1 MDCRTARL
9 LLDLNRSDGNEL
21 DGEEAQALESHLAV
35 CPECSGL
42 ARTERQFHQQVG
54 RAMCQVQAPPGL
66 RDGILRRVN
75 KERGDYY
82 RRQVGRSLRVAVGV
96 AACMVVA
103 FLIWNL
109 QGVKKPYLNV
119 AALRDGIYEQQLFD
133 PTPEKINEFLADHQ
147 VAAPPKFDYKYL
159 VEYGMKECQGKQVPF
174 LLFVRPEQNPLQ
186 RDGNLSARV
195 YIVSDKQFDPQS
207 LQTEARTGTGGY
219 STEVWRPSGAN
230 YAYVIIY
237 TGERIEVFFAM
248 VKPPA
253 T

>member
-9 LLDLNRSDGNEL
+9 LLDLARPDGNEL
-21 DGEEAQALESHLAV
+21 DGDEAQALESHLAV

-42 ARTERQFHQQVG
+42 ARSERQFHQQMG
-54 RAMCQVQAPPGL
+54 RAMCQVEAPPGL
-66 RDGILRRVN
+66 RDSILRRVN

-82 RRQVGRSLRVAVGV
+82 RRQLGRTLRVAVGV
-96 AACMVVA
+96 AACLIVA
-103 FLIWNL
+103 FLIWNMQSGKL
-109 QGVKKPYLNV
+109 PHLNV
-119 AALRDGIYEQQLFD
+119 AALRDDIYEQQLFD

-147 VAAPPKFDYKYL
+147 VAAPPKFNYKYL
-159 VEYGMKECQGKQVPF
+159 VDYGMKECQGKQVPF
-174 LLFVRPEQNPLQ
+174 LLFVRPELNPLQ
-186 RDGNLSARV
+186 REGNLSARV

-219 STEVWRPSGAN
+219 STEVWRPNGAN

-237 TGERIEVFFAM
+237 TGESLEPFLVNDTQ
-248 VKPPA
+248 PA